1 MKYLRVIMALALAF
15 VLCSAFT
22 MKKDKDKEK
31 EKEKPVYVFGVAASF
46 SDTVVYYTPVQL
58 VDSVVLDKNGFL
70 PQRDMYSYQLKNHV
84 EYQLNKPN
92 YTCSIYFSENKK
104 KLEKE
109 AAKVTDTYRK
119 NQYGVQV
126 IGPEDFKFEKPQE

>member
-22 MKKDKDKEK
+22 MKKDK
-31 EKEKPVYVFGVAASF
+31 EKPVYVFGVAASF
-46 SDTVVYYTPVQL
+46 SDTVVYYTAIQQL
-58 VDSVVLDKNGFL
+58 DSAQLDPHGFL
-70 PQRDMYSYQLKNHV
+70 PQRDMYSYQLKNHL
-84 EYQLNKPN
+84 EYQMNKLN

-109 AAKVTDTYRK
+109 ADKVKSGYQKSRLTLQAIEPD
-119 NQYGVQV
+119 
-126 IGPEDFKFEKPQE
+126 EFKFEKPQE